1 MKFLVIKAFCLI
13 IKKKIK
19 FIKAI
24 IDSKIRMILM
34 KNFKMIKL
42 QIKLDKIE
50 KILLFIK
57 LKIKNKK

>member
-1 MKFLVIKAFCLI
+1 MKFLVTKAFCLI

-24 IDSKIRMILM
+24 IDSKIRMILI

-57 LKIKNKK
+57 